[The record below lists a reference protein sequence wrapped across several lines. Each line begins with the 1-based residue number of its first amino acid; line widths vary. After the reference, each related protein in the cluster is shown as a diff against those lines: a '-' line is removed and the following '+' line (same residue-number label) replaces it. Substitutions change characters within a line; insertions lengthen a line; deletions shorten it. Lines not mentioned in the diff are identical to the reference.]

1 MANFLNTVRLSITTE
16 QINEDVSLF
25 LNGLPY
31 LGAEEKSDVIDW
43 YWDEDSW
50 MRYEGFIDQ
59 HLSSLDIDFTIVK
72 VPGENWND
80 TWEKSFAPVSVGSFC
95 HIRAHF
101 HPERN
106 ECLHEIQIDPKMAF
120 GTGHHDTTHQMVAAM
135 QTLPIKGAN
144 ILDLGTGTGILAI
157 LAEKLGASKIT
168 AIDNEAA
175 AIENAKENAT
185 LNGCSR
191 MQVYRDDVTTDKINI
206 RSSEIVLANINRN
219 VLLEIEPYLSSQAR
233 PGTILLMSGILEKD
247 KSLILKKYSSHWKTG
262 VESRKGDWLCILGKK
277 Y

>member
-1 MANFLNTVRLSITTE
+1 MANFLTTVRLSITSE
-16 QINEDVSLF
+16 QINEDVTLF

-31 LGAEEKSDVIDW
+31 LGAEEKSNVVDW

-50 MRYEGFIDQ
+50 MRYEDSIDQ

-72 VPGENWND
+72 VPGENWNA
-80 TWEKSFAPVSVGSFC
+80 TWEESFAPVSVGSFC

-101 HPERN
+101 HPVRN
-106 ECLHEIQIDPKMAF
+106 ECLHEIEIDPKMAF
-120 GTGHHDTTHQMVAAM
+120 GTGHHDTTYQMVAAM

-157 LAEKLGASKIT
+157 LAEKLGADEIT

-191 MQVYRDDVTTDKINI
+191 VQVYRDDVTTDLFDI
-206 RSSEIVLANINRN
+206 SAYEIILANINRN
-219 VLLEIEPYLSSQAR
+219 VLLEIEPYLSSEAR

-247 KSLILKKYSSHWKTG
+247 KSLILKKYSKQWKTR
-262 VESRKGDWLCILGKK
+262 VESQKGDWLCILGKK

>member
-1 MANFLNTVRLSITTE
+1 MANFLTTVRLSITSE
-16 QINEDVSLF
+16 QINEDVTLF

-31 LGAEEKSDVIDW
+31 LGAEEKSNVVDW

-50 MRYEGFIDQ
+50 MRYEDSIDQ

-72 VPGENWND
+72 VPGENWNA
-80 TWEKSFAPVSVGSFC
+80 TWEESFAPVSVGSFC

-101 HPERN
+101 HPVRN
-106 ECLHEIQIDPKMAF
+106 ECLHEIEIDPKMAF
-120 GTGHHDTTHQMVAAM
+120 GTGHHDTTYQMVAAM

-157 LAEKLGASKIT
+157 LAEKLGADEIT

-191 MQVYRDDVTTDKINI
+191 VQVYRDDVTTDLFDI
-206 RSSEIVLANINRN
+206 SAYEIILANINRN
-219 VLLEIEPYLSSQAR
+219 VLLEIEPYLSSEAR

-247 KSLILKKYSSHWKTG
+247 KSLILKKYSNQWKTR
-262 VESRKGDWLCILGKK
+262 VESQKGDWLCILGKK